1 MLPKIDVPIYELKL
15 VSCREPIKFRPFLVK
30 EQKLLLMAQ
39 EAIQSEI
46 EEEKDTTLNAVKQ
59 VINNCVLSDINVNEL
74 PMFDI
79 EYLFLNLRA
88 RSMGENI
95 KLSFRC
101 VNEIENENKEVVK
114 CNNIVEVDM
123 NILNVHPK
131 ISTEHSN
138 KIIINEKLGLLM
150 KYPNLNVLSKIDMDE
165 QESVLQLIISC
176 IDEIYDEE
184 NIYYAKDVEKKELE
198 EFIDSLPTK
207 IIEDIKKF
215 FDTMPKIKE
224 EVQFKC
230 GKCQHEEFIPIE
242 GLDSFFV

>member
-15 VSCREPIKFRPFLVK
+15 ISCKEPIKFRPFLVK

-39 EAIQSEI
+39 EAIQSDSGD
-46 EEEKDTTLNAVKQ
+46 EKDTTLNTVKQ
-59 VINNCVLSDINVNEL
+59 IINNCVLSDIKVDDL

-101 VNEIENENKEVVK
+101 INEIENEAKEKVK
-114 CNNIVEVDM
+114 CNNVVEMDL

-131 ISTEHSN
+131 ILPEHSN
-138 KIIINEKLGLLM
+138 KIVINEKLGLLM
-150 KYPNLNVLSKIDMDE
+150 KYPNLDVLSKIDME
-165 QESVLQLIISC
+165 QQESILNLIISC
-176 IDEIYDEE
+176 IDAIYDEE
-184 NIYYAKDVEKKELE
+184 SIYYAKDVEKKELE

-207 IIEDIKKF
+207 VVEDIKKF
-215 FDTMPKIKE
+215 FDTMPRIKE
-224 EVQFKC
+224 NVEFKC
-230 GKCQHEEFIPIE
+230 GKCQYQELIPIE

>member
-1 MLPKIDVPIYELKL
+1 MLPKVDVPIYELKL
-15 VSCREPIKFRPFLVK
+15 VSCKEPIKFRPFLVK

-39 EAIQSEI
+39 EAIQSE
-46 EEEKDTTLNAVKQ
+46 EKQDNSTTLNAVKQ
-59 VINNCVLSDINVNEL
+59 IINNCVLSEIKVDEL

-101 VNEIENENKEVVK
+101 VNEVENENKEKNK
-114 CNNIVEVDM
+114 CNNIVEVEM

-131 ISTEHSN
+131 ILQEHSN
-138 KIIINEKLGLLM
+138 KIVINDNLGMLM
-150 KYPNLNVLSKIDMDE
+150 KYPNLNILSKVDMQQ
-165 QESVLQLIISC
+165 QESVLTLILSC
-176 IDEIYDEE
+176 IDAIYDDET
-184 NIYYAKDVEKKELE
+184 IYYAKDAQKKELE
-198 EFIDSLPTK
+198 DFIDSLPTK
-207 IIEDIKKF
+207 VIEDIKVF

-224 EVQFKC
+224 DVDFSCNKC
-230 GKCQHEEFIPIE
+230 GYKELIPIE